1 MNKPVSNSFD
11 VTKRVGL
18 QIRKFRNEKKM
29 SQLDLAIA
37 SEMDENAL
45 QRIEVGRTNP
55 TVKTLFKISEALE
68 IELYLL
74 FKFID

>member
-37 SEMDENAL
+37 SE
-45 QRIEVGRTNP
+45 
-55 TVKTLFKISEALE
+55 

-74 FKFID
+74 FKFIDWLNKNIITFLLESNDIKILSF